1 MAGLQDIW
9 EYKDDFFGNG
19 ASISTSA
26 LYGSN
31 WVVADTSSSGT
42 PTYVIGTDGGAASQA
57 PGIAKLDM
65 DNTGEAQVVIL
76 SHGGIEQ
83 FDVND
88 RLIYEAR
95 VKMNQSAVTSGT
107 DFSFGLC
114 AGQNAT
120 WDSTTVMA
128 AFRVVGATST
138 TAVVVETDD
147 GTTDLDDKAT
157 GQTLINAWKYFKI
170 DLTDLTSVKFYMTNG
185 NSNLVRVA
193 AGTTF
198 DMSAYSSC
206 VQPVFQLQKAASGTQ
221 TDGVSIDFV
230 RITGRRNT

>member
-1 MAGLQDIW
+1 MAGMQDFW
-9 EYKDDFFGNG
+9 EFKDDFIGTG

-26 LYGSN
+26 LYGSP
-31 WVVADTSSSGT
+31 WVVADTSSMGT
-42 PTYVIGTDGGAASQA
+42 PTYVMGVDGGAASGA
-57 PGIAKLDM
+57 PGIAKLDF
-65 DNTGEAQVVIL
+65 DSQNEAQVIIL

-88 RLIYEAR
+88 RLIYECR
-95 VKMNQSAVTSGT
+95 LKMNQAAVTSGT

-157 GQTLINAWKYFKI
+157 GQTLINAYKLFKI
-170 DLTDLTSVKFYMTNG
+170 DLTDLTNVKFYMTDS
-185 NSNLVRVA
+185 NSKLIRVA
-193 AGTTF
+193 SGTTF
-198 DMSAYSSC
+198 DISAYSSC
-206 VQPVFQLQKAASGTQ
+206 VQPVFQLQKSATAA
-221 TDGVSIDFV
+221 TDGVSIDYV
-230 RITGRRNT
+230 RVTGRRNT

>member
-1 MAGLQDIW
+1 MAGRQDFY
-9 EYKDDFFGNG
+9 EYYDDFFGNG

-31 WVVADTSSSGT
+31 WVVADTSSAGT

-65 DNTGEAQVVIL
+65 DSQSEVQVVIL

-83 FDVND
+83 FDVTD
-88 RLIYEAR
+88 GLIYEAR
-95 VKMNQSAVTSGT
+95 VKMNQAAVTSGS
-107 DFSFGLC
+107 DFSFGVC

-157 GQTLINAWKYFKI
+157 GQTLINAWKLFKI
-170 DLTDLTSVKFYMTNG
+170 DMTNLANVKFYMTDS
-185 NSNLVRVA
+185 NSKLVRVA
-193 AGTTF
+193 PATTF
-198 DMSAYSSC
+198 DLSAYTSC
-206 VQPVFQLQKAASGTQ
+206 VQPVFQLQKSSSAN
-221 TDGVSIDFV
+221 TDGVSIDYV
-230 RITGRRNT
+230 RITGRRRT

>member
-1 MAGLQDIW
+1 MAGRQDFW
-9 EYKDDFFGNG
+9 EYFDDFFGAG

-31 WVVADTSSSGT
+31 WVVADTSSGGT
-42 PTYVIGTDGGAASQA
+42 PTYVMGVDGGAASGA

-65 DNTGEAQVVIL
+65 DSTSEAQVVIL

-88 RLIYEAR
+88 RLIYECR
-95 VKMNQSAVTSGT
+95 LKMNQAAVGAVT
-107 DFSFGLC
+107 DFSFGLG

-120 WDSTTVMA
+120 WNSTTIMA
-128 AFRVVGATST
+128 AFRVVGADST

-157 GQTLINAWKYFKI
+157 GQTLINAYKTFKI
-170 DLTDLTSVKFYMTNG
+170 DMQDLTNVKFYMSDANG
-185 NSNLVRVA
+185 RLIRVA
-193 AGTTF
+193 KGTTF
-198 DMSAYSSC
+198 DISAYSSC
-206 VQPVFQLQKAASGTQ
+206 VQPIFQLQKASGADTS
-221 TDGVSIDFV
+221 GVSIDYV
-230 RITGRRNT
+230 RVTGRRAT

>member
-1 MAGLQDIW
+1 MASIQDFW

-19 ASISTSA
+19 ATISTSA

-31 WVVADTSSSGT
+31 WVVADTSSAGT
-42 PTYVIGTDGGAASQA
+42 PTYVIGTDGGAGSQA
-57 PGIAKLDM
+57 PGIAKLDF
-65 DNTGEAQVVIL
+65 DSQNEAQVVIL

-88 RLIYEAR
+88 QIIYEAR
-95 VKMNQSAVTSGT
+95 VKMNQAAVTSGT

-138 TAVVVETDD
+138 TNVVVETDD

-157 GQTLINAWKYFKI
+157 SQTLINVWKYFKI
-170 DLTDLTSVKFYMTNG
+170 DLTNLSDVKFFMTDG
-185 NSNLVRVA
+185 NSKLIRVA
-193 AGTTF
+193 QTTTF
-198 DMSAYSSC
+198 DLSAYSSC
-206 VQPVFQLQKAASGTQ
+206 VQPVFQLQKSATAA
-221 TDGVSIDFV
+221 TDGVSIDYV
-230 RITGRRNT
+230 RLTGRRKT

>member
-1 MAGLQDIW
+1 MAARQDFW
-9 EYKDDFFGNG
+9 EYFDDFFGNG

-57 PGIAKLDM
+57 PGIAKLDF
-65 DNTGEAQVVIL
+65 DSQNESQVVIL

-83 FDVND
+83 FDVTD
-88 RLIYEAR
+88 GLIYEAR
-95 VKMNQSAVTSGT
+95 VKMNQAAVTSGT
-107 DFSFGLC
+107 DFSFGVC

-138 TAVVVETDD
+138 TSVVVETDD

-157 GQTLINAWKYFKI
+157 GQTLINAWKLFKI
-170 DLTDLTSVKFYMTNG
+170 DMTNLSNVKFYMTDG
-185 NSNLVRVA
+185 NSKLVRVA
-193 AGTTF
+193 PTVTF
-198 DMSAYSSC
+198 DLSAYTSC
-206 VQPVFQLQKAASGTQ
+206 VQPVFQLQKSATAA
-221 TDGVSIDFV
+221 TDGVSIDYV
-230 RITGRRNT
+230 RITGRRKT